1 MEAIKFQ
8 PLYFERIW
16 GGRDLEKY
24 RNDMPEGVIGE
35 SWDVTGHPA
44 GISVVAEGKFAGKT
58 LVELMKEHK
67 EALLGTKVTSEEF
80 PLLIKLIN
88 SKDSLSVQVH
98 PGDEYAREKE
108 NQQGKTECWYVM
120 EAEEGAQLVIGTKP
134 CDKETFRAAAEN
146 GTLDQH
152 LNSITVKKGDFFY
165 IPSGLIHAIGPGV
178 IIAEIQQSSDITY
191 RVYDYNRGREMHLDQ
206 AMDVSDF
213 TLQPETAINETLLCK
228 GQYFT
233 VEKVEVS
240 GEVVDTSNVERF
252 YIYTCVDGEGSLAFN
267 GGEVKINLGD
277 SVMIPATLGEYTLK
291 GNMTILKSYVS

>member
-44 GISVVAEGKFAGKT
+44 GVSVVAEGEFAGKT
-58 LVELMKEHK
+58 LVELMSEQK

-120 EAEEGAQLVIGTKP
+120 
-134 CDKETFRAAAEN
+134 
-146 GTLDQH
+146 
-152 LNSITVKKGDFFY
+152 
-165 IPSGLIHAIGPGV
+165 
-178 IIAEIQQSSDITY
+178 
-191 RVYDYNRGREMHLDQ
+191 
-206 AMDVSDF
+206 
-213 TLQPETAINETLLCK
+213 
-228 GQYFT
+228 
-233 VEKVEVS
+233 
-240 GEVVDTSNVERF
+240 
-252 YIYTCVDGEGSLAFN
+252 
-267 GGEVKINLGD
+267 
-277 SVMIPATLGEYTLK
+277 
-291 GNMTILKSYVS
+291 